1 MTVSLKFK
9 SFIALLM
16 AAVLLLLPN
25 SLAFAAK
32 PPAPQIN
39 ITNVKQSETNWCW
52 AATSVM
58 LLDYYKISITQE
70 KYAKEVRGDT
80 ANRTI
85 PAFEFESELR
95 ERGIYGDDIKGP
107 ATWEQIKKSIDNRN
121 PVVVYL
127 DRSHRG
133 KVGHM
138 MIIEGYYIEN
148 GVKFVHVNNPAK
160 TGGKYEMEWEAEL
173 LNSDDETWVGT
184 YININKNKR

>member
-39 ITNVKQSETNWCW
+39 IKTVYQAKTMWCW

-58 LLDYYKISITQE
+58 LLDYYGISITQE
-70 KYAKEVRGDT
+70 KYAEEVRGDT
-80 ANRTI
+80 ANKTI
-85 PAFEFESELR
+85 PAFEFQSELR
-95 ERGIYGDDIKGP
+95 ERGIYGDVLNEP
-107 ATWEQIKKSIDNRN
+107 ATWEQVTKSIDNRD
-121 PVVVYL
+121 PVVIYL
-127 DRSHRG
+127 DRSHKG

-138 MIIEGYYIEN
+138 MIIEGYYIDKN
-148 GVKFVHVNNPAK
+148 GVKFVHVNNAANS
-160 TGGKYEMEWEAEL
+160 GGKYEMEWEAEL
-173 LNSDDETWVGT
+173 IKGDDEWVGT
-184 YININKNKR
+184 YLNINKNKR